1 MIIQAVQCRAAGG
14 VVRQAEQGGALHSTA
29 DKQMKGDT
37 CRGNLL
43 TMPKRA
49 APQRLV
55 DICICGE
62 GGGVGGLA
70 CRRGGCLGWSGLIKA
85 EHIGASARLAA

>member
-1 MIIQAVQCRAAGG
+1 MQSRAEQG
-14 VVRQAEQGGALHSTA
+14 VAEQGRAEQGGALHGMA

-49 APQRLV
+49 AAQ
-55 DICICGE
+55 
-62 GGGVGGLA
+62 LA
-70 CRRGGCLGWSGLIKA
+70 R
-85 EHIGASARLAA
+85 

>member
-1 MIIQAVQCRAAGG
+1 M
-14 VVRQAEQGGALHSTA
+14 A

-49 APQRLV
+49 AAQRLV
-55 DICICGE
+55 DICICA
-62 GGGVGGLA
+62 GGGGGAVG
-70 CRRGGCLGWSGLIKA
+70 RRVGVWAWWLP
-85 EHIGASARLAA
+85 RLVRLN

>member
-1 MIIQAVQCRAAGG
+1 MIIQAVQCRAEQGG
-14 VVRQAEQGGALHSTA
+14 AEQGGELHGMA

-49 APQRLV
+49 ALTFAFMEEAV
-55 DICICGE
+55 
-62 GGGVGGLA
+62 GGGGLA
-70 CRRGGCLGWSGLIKA
+70 CSVGGEA
-85 EHIGASARLAA
+85 P